1 MIDLITQATA
11 LITLMIGILFGEN
24 LAFRVFGKLKQKFIL
39 IDIIIF
45 VVIITIL
52 YSFYSFTELGMVF
65 YAINFGIGLISIV
78 IIRAFESALG
88 MTEGTSVEEKLSVNI
103 IRALARYGLSD
114 EEIKSVLSR
123 SGISPRVVD
132 RLSGLIDESIPV
144 YAPKILKMASDIEDI
159 KKEVSDLKKKIVAGS
174 SNESKEYFVKI
185 RSQLGRIPVIEEQL
199 DRIER
204 ELKAQKAKALKKS

>member
-52 YSFYSFTELGMVF
+52 YSFYSFTELGLAF
-65 YAINFGIGLISIV
+65 YAINFGIGLISII

-114 EEIKSVLSR
+114 EEIKSVLAR

-159 KKEVSDLKKKIVAGS
+159 KKELSELKKKFAS
-174 SNESKEYFVKI
+174 SSSGDAKEYFVKI